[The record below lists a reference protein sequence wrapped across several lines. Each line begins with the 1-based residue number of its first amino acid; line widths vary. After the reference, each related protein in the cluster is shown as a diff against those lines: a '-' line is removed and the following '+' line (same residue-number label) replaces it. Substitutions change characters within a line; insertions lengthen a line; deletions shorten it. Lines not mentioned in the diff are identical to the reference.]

1 MKKNTKILIIV
12 CAAALILAGLMCLL
26 IFLPK
31 GDGSSSGAAT
41 YDEGV
46 KMSVTTDKDGVHQ
59 AQIQTNDKGEIDN
72 NSYGTLMDYI
82 PAKISKIHLENKKG
96 TLDIKSYTPTDKNG
110 KTSATQ
116 YTIVG
121 YEDFDLQGGIA
132 DNIANNAASIDF
144 TKVMTLDGSKLA
156 GYGLDKPR
164 DTVTVTYTVMMLRR
178 MPEHILSSAAMI
190 LFILLQKMP
199 FLHLTTALQILSVL
213 QSTMRHLIMTTVRH
227 RQLRSQVLIFQIQSH
242 SSQIQT
248 KRTQLLML

>member
-144 TKVMTLDGSKLA
+144 TKVMTLDGSK
-156 GYGLDKPR
+156 
-164 DTVTVTYTVMMLRR
+164 
-178 MPEHILSSAAMI
+178 HILSSAATI
-190 LFILLQKMP
+190 LFILLQKIL

-227 RQLRSQVLIFQIQSH
+227 RQLRFQVLIFQIQSH

-248 KRTQLLML
+248 IRTQLLML

>member
-1 MKKNTKILIIV
+1 M
-12 CAAALILAGLMCLL
+12 
-26 IFLPK
+26 
-31 GDGSSSGAAT
+31 
-41 YDEGV
+41 
-46 KMSVTTDKDGVHQ
+46 
-59 AQIQTNDKGEIDN
+59 
-72 NSYGTLMDYI
+72 
-82 PAKISKIHLENKKG
+82 
-96 TLDIKSYTPTDKNG
+96 DIKSYTPTDKNG

-156 GYGLDKPR
+156 DYGLDKPR
-164 DTVTVTYTVMMLRR
+164 DTVTVTYTDKTKAIIYVGDDVRR
-178 MPEHILSSAAMI
+178 MPEHILSSAATI
-190 LFILLQKMP
+190 LFILLQKIL

-227 RQLRSQVLIFQIQSH
+227 RQLRFLVLIFQIQSH

-248 KRTQLLML
+248 IRTQLLML

>member
-1 MKKNTKILIIV
+1 M
-12 CAAALILAGLMCLL
+12 
-26 IFLPK
+26 
-31 GDGSSSGAAT
+31 
-41 YDEGV
+41 
-46 KMSVTTDKDGVHQ
+46 
-59 AQIQTNDKGEIDN
+59 
-72 NSYGTLMDYI
+72 
-82 PAKISKIHLENKKG
+82 
-96 TLDIKSYTPTDKNG
+96 DIKSYTPTDKNG

-156 GYGLDKPR
+156 DYGLDKPR
-164 DTVTVTYTVMMLRR
+164 DTVTVTYTDKTKAIIYVGDDAPQNAGTYIKFSDNDTVYLVAK
-178 MPEHILSSAAMI
+178 IL
-190 LFILLQKMP
+190 

-227 RQLRSQVLIFQIQSH
+227 RQLRFQVLIFQIQSH

-248 KRTQLLML
+248 IRTQLLML